1 MNIILC
7 RHDKN
12 KNKNKNAKQI
22 YKNSITILYLMMI
35 IMVKNIEKKLKI
47 VSIVEIII

>member
-12 KNKNKNAKQI
+12 KNKNKNANRYI
-22 YKNSITILYLMMI
+22 KNSITILYLMMI
-35 IMVKNIEKKLKI
+35 IMIKNIEKKLKI
-47 VSIVEIII
+47 V